1 MLSGPQNS
9 EFLFSKVLEIGTQR
23 SIKYSRLQID
33 LILSINKNKEPHK
46 IKLIQC
52 LNSSGDIVADLQ
64 LIFMFVLCIFLK
76 FVGFDVKTAVG
87 ALTHES
93 HLFLKARVYRGK
105 KQRKHMVVLVKLEV
119 YQSSE
124 TIQ

>member
-1 MLSGPQNS
+1 MKV
-9 EFLFSKVLEIGTQR
+9 FSWMKEVCCKPWKILDIADSTHILMVLEIGTQK

-64 LIFMFVLCIFLK
+64 LFFMFIPCIFLK
-76 FVGFDVKTAVG
+76 FAV
-87 ALTHES
+87 LM
-93 HLFLKARVYRGK
+93 LI
-105 KQRKHMVVLVKLEV
+105 QR
-119 YQSSE
+119 
-124 TIQ
+124 